1 VDISS
6 LSVLFTSL
14 PGRYARALFNEG
26 KKANNLQ
33 EILDSFDRLDTFF
46 EKHSSVRK
54 LLTSSCV
61 NATDLDAGWRA
72 LGDHLS
78 FCPTFTAFMRQVIHN
93 RRFQIIGKIKYVF
106 RVAVAKHKNM
116 RNVIVSSAVELLPEQ
131 RARVEKLIASAFKEK
146 VIIRYKINERILA
159 GIKIASEEV
168 VVDASA
174 LSQLKQLS
182 TYCRSLGTDDST
194 RGE

>member
-1 VDISS
+1 
-6 LSVLFTSL
+6 VLFTSL

-26 KKANNLQ
+26 KRAGNLK
-33 EILDSFDRLDTFF
+33 EILDNFNRLDTFF
-46 EKHSSVRK
+46 KKHSSVRK
-54 LLTSSCV
+54 LLTSNCV

-78 FCPTFTAFMRQVIHN
+78 FCPAFTAFMRQIIHN
-93 RRFQIIGKIKYVF
+93 KRYPIIGKIRYIF

-116 RNVIVSSAVELLPEQ
+116 RNVTILSAVELLPEQ
-131 RARVEKLIASAFKEK
+131 RARVEKLVDRAFKEK
-146 VIIRYKINERILA
+146 AIIRYEVDERILA

-168 VVDASA
+168 AVDASA

-182 TYCRSLGTDDST
+182 TYYRDLRTDGNT
-194 RGE
+194 R

>member
-26 KKANNLQ
+26 KKTGNLH
-33 EILDSFDRLDTFF
+33 EILDNFERLDTFF
-46 EKHSSVRK
+46 GKHSSVRK

-61 NATDLDAGWRA
+61 NAIDIDAGWRT

-78 FCPTFTAFMRQVIHN
+78 FCPVFTAFMRQVIHN
-93 RRFQIIGKIKYVF
+93 KRFSIIGKVKYVF
-106 RVAVAKHKNM
+106 KVAVAKHKNM
-116 RNVIVSSAVELLPEQ
+116 RNITVSSAVELLPEQ
-131 RARVEKLIASAFKEK
+131 RTRIEKLIARAFKERA
-146 VIIRYKINERILA
+146 IIEYRIDERILA
-159 GIKIASEEV
+159 GIKIASEEI

-174 LSQLKQLS
+174 LSQLNQLS
-182 TYCRSLGTDDST
+182 TYCRNLRTNDNA
-194 RGE
+194 R